1 MLDQFNQFTL
11 KLGGYSVKFTLSPE
25 QLAEARNDYLWLRH
39 AITCSQQFEQEW
51 RNRVM
56 WKEHLK
62 NGPEAVE
69 PAQVPGLGSEFIA
82 PAVPPVPDG
91 VIPRW
96 RVLVNYLKNHLAY
109 EKADGLDLGIEPVG
123 EPAQSMKPKA
133 RCKPE
138 GGSSVRISVRKDGH
152 ESVAAWCRRGS
163 EGLAV
168 KLGVY
173 SRATFT
179 DSRPNLVPGQPEVR
193 EYTFQYVD
201 ADALVGEVS
210 DVCRV
215 TTSGLQAA

>member
-11 KLGGYSVKFTLSPE
+11 KLGGYSVKFTLTPE
-25 QLAEARNDYLWLRH
+25 QLLAARNDYLWLRY

-62 NGPEAVE
+62 NGPESVAA
-69 PAQVPGLGSEFIA
+69 AQVPSLGSEFIA
-82 PAVPPVPDG
+82 PNVPPVPDG
-91 VIPRW
+91 AIPRW
-96 RVLVNYLKNHLAY
+96 RELVGYLKNHLAY
-109 EKADGLDLGIEPVG
+109 KKADGLDLGIEPVG
-123 EPAQSMKPKA
+123 EPAQSMKPRA

-138 GGSSVRISVRKDGH
+138 GGNSVRLTVRKDGH
-152 ESVAAWCRRGS
+152 EAVAVWCRRGN
-163 EGLAV
+163 EAQAV

-173 SRATFT
+173 SRASFA
-179 DSRPNLVPGQPEVR
+179 DARPNLVPGQPESR

-201 ADALVGEVS
+201 ADDLVGEVS